1 MDKEAIV
8 NIYNGILFSYN
19 QRKKFCHLQ
28 KHGWT
33 QRISCSVN
41 KAERETQ
48 TFYHITYTWN
58 LKNKM
63 NIYAK
68 QKQTHRYRKQTTP
81 GCHWG
86 DERGQDK
93 SGDDIQTTTTY
104 ETEEQQAYIV

>member
-28 KHGWT
+28 KQGWT

-48 TFYHITYTWN
+48 IFYHITYTWN

-68 QKQTHRYRKQTTP
+68 QKQTPSYRNKRIIAK
-81 GCHWG
+81 G
-86 DERGQDK
+86 EREGGQIRGMELID
-93 SGDDIQTTTTY
+93 TNC
-104 ETEEQQAYIV
+104 YI